1 MNMTLSSPLV
11 QAFHEHPRGLCGQH
25 EPARVVSTVEDLEK
39 RLTILA
45 LGVVLDINTL
55 SRERW
60 SRLASLAGHWLL
72 NPSHVAYQSSQ
83 EVGVTMQEMRIL
95 GGQHI
100 PRVWWQIC
108 RGMQGRFKGSW
119 RKLLDANEDSAQ
131 KLQSY
136 LQQNRTTF
144 PVLAG
149 PVISARWLDLT
160 HRIGGSSLHGWE
172 NLLIPLSKKQVKT
185 AGLFGIRE
193 NVVHPLLFNA
203 LLVWTAACKKLPEEY
218 CGLGV
223 CPGRSS

>member
-1 MNMTLSSPLV
+1 MTLSSPLV
-11 QAFHEHPRGLCGQH
+11 QAFHQHPRGLCGQH
-25 EPARVVSTVEDLEK
+25 EPARVVSMVEDLEQ

-60 SRLASLAGHWLL
+60 FRLASLGEHWLL
-72 NPSHVAYQSSQ
+72 NPSEVAYQSSQ
-83 EVGVTMQEMRIL
+83 QVLAAMQELRLL

-108 RGMQGRFKGSW
+108 RGVQGRFKGSW
-119 RKLLDANEDSAQ
+119 RELIDVNKENALM
-131 KLQSY
+131 LQSY
-136 LQQNRTTF
+136 LQQNRVTF

-160 HRIGGSSLHGWE
+160 HRVGGLSLHGWE

-193 NVVHPLLFNA
+193 IVVHPLFFNA
-203 LLVWTAACKKLPEEY
+203 LLVWTTACKKLPEEY

-223 CPGRSS
+223 CPRRN